1 MLLCHIWFSH
11 CWPFAMLL
19 FPAKVI
25 TDRISEKSKGYGFV
39 TFASQDEAEK
49 AITEMNEKVIVEFIT
64 LLLFL
69 ALEVRTKIS
78 LCRH

>member
-1 MLLCHIWFSH
+1 MLLSYMVFSLLA
-11 CWPFAMLL
+11 FTMLL

-69 ALEVRTKIS
+69 ALEMQTKIS

>member
-1 MLLCHIWFSH
+1 MLLSYMVFSLLA
-11 CWPFAMLL
+11 FTMFL

-69 ALEVRTKIS
+69 ALEVQTKIS